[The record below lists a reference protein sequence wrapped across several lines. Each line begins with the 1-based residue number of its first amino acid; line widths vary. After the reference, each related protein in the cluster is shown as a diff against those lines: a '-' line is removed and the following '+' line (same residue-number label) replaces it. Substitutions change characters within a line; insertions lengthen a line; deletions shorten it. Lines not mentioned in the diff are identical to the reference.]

1 MWQNIMHLITAFE
14 QIQVVLKNIIDYR
27 KFPSVY
33 SLLDGV
39 VSCLKLHHAY
49 WAFRQACEIS
59 TP

>member
-27 KFPSVY
+27 KFPSVWVY

-39 VSCLKLHHAY
+39 V
-49 WAFRQACEIS
+49 
-59 TP
+59 

>member
-1 MWQNIMHLITAFE
+1 MHLITAFE

-49 WAFRQACEIS
+49 WAFQQACEIS